1 MDVAVVMVRSDA
13 ESNRAAA
20 ETDRS
25 SVR

>member
-1 MDVAVVMVRSDA
+1 MDVAVVKVRSDA